1 MKKIFMAVMALFL
14 LVACGGTV
22 TQNAQDAEEKVV
34 VEKKD
39 VYMLGADIYNEAA
52 EKLKNVK
59 TEDELELIESG
70 IQESLDALEN
80 SKEMAEYIACV
91 NSGDSVSLQG
101 YDISRQMLEDA
112 AAAYSAA
119 LLEAYV
125 QCGR

>member
-14 LVACGGTV
+14 LVACGETV
-22 TQNAQDAEEKVV
+22 TQNAPDAEEKVV

-70 IQESLDALEN
+70 IQESLMLLRTARRWLN
-80 SKEMAEYIACV
+80 I
-91 NSGDSVSLQG
+91 SL
-101 YDISRQMLEDA
+101 
-112 AAAYSAA
+112 
-119 LLEAYV
+119 V
-125 QCGR
+125 

>member
-39 VYMLGADIYNEAA
+39 VYILGADIYNEAA